1 MIKRILPIIIIIA
14 LVFTGGYYAI
24 SQLIP
29 EDDSQEKREVIYS
42 TSPVTRGDISVGV
55 ETSGQLNAAHGGGIR
70 IPEPSDPKLF
80 NISYVI
86 EEFLA
91 EEGDN
96 LLKGDPVLKLAS
108 SDLDSLIDDLE
119 NQLEGKK
126 EYLAQLLGIDIS
138 QVENIN
144 PYDGIIINAPIKGRV
159 TELNASEGEELESL
173 IASIVDDSE
182 IKLSFKANKSEYTK
196 LFEGQRVLLKFSQ
209 FDGYYEAKITK
220 LNSNAVPDNPD
231 DRDYG
236 LTYVHWGEIEA
247 ENPGLVQ
254 TGMIASV
261 NLAKSEESLEPATT
275 LQNMAKVE
283 SYKKEKKIYK
293 NSISSDELVVTDV
306 LVNENDYVEKDQSL
320 VKLAGADVRM
330 MIQENLDQLRE
341 AQRTIDKAYELRSN
355 LVITAPMDGVVAGF
369 WRQKG
374 ENIRAGEWVGDIFN
388 TSNMS
393 VYTQVDD
400 LDVVYVKQ
408 DAPVEVT
415 VDALTGEVFEGKVAR
430 VSQSGQD
437 SSGVIQYSVNIEVSG
452 RGDLRPG
459 MMAKCFIDA
468 GSSQDTLLLPIEA
481 VFEEDG
487 QSKVEILDENSEIE
501 VVRIETGL
509 MNDRYVEVL
518 EGLEEGQEAIT
529 GSSSDLLPSQSIE
542 GNDTIIPDSEE
553 QE

>member
-1 MIKRILPIIIIIA
+1 MIKRILPIIIIVA
-14 LVFTGGYYAI
+14 LVVTGGYYAI
-24 SQLIP
+24 SQLVP
-29 EDDSQEKREVIYS
+29 DEDTQGRNEIIYS

-55 ETSGQLNAAHGGGIR
+55 ETSGQLNAAYGGGIR
-70 IPEPSDPKLF
+70 IPEPSDQKLY
-80 NISYVI
+80 NISYLI
-86 EEFLA
+86 DEFLA

-96 LLKGDPVLKLAS
+96 LLQGDPVLKLAS
-108 SDLDSLIDDLE
+108 TDLDNLIDDLE
-119 NQLEGKK
+119 AQLESKK

-138 QVENIN
+138 QVNSIN
-144 PYDGIIINAPIKGRV
+144 PYDGIVINAPIKGRV
-159 TELNASEGEELESL
+159 TELNASEGEELQSL

-182 IKLSFKANKSEYTK
+182 IKLSFKAIKSEYSK
-196 LFEGQRVLLKFSQ
+196 LYVGQRVLLKFPY

-231 DRDYG
+231 DDNYG

-247 ENPGLVQ
+247 VNPGLVQ

-261 NLAKSEESLEPATT
+261 NLAKSEESFEPAST
-275 LQNMAKVE
+275 LQNMAEVE
-283 SYKKEKKIYK
+283 SYKKEQKIYK

-306 LVNENDYVEKDQSL
+306 LVNENDYVEEGQSI
-320 VKLAGADVRM
+320 VKLAGADVRI

-341 AQRTIDKAYELRSN
+341 AQRTIDKAYELKNN

-374 ENIRAGEWVGDIFN
+374 ETIRAGEWVGDIFN

-393 VYTQVDD
+393 VHTQVDD

-415 VDALTGEVFEGKVAR
+415 VDALPGEVFEGKVAR

-468 GSSQDTLLLPIEA
+468 GSSENTLIVPIEA

-487 QSKVEILDENSEIE
+487 QSKVEILKENDEIE

-509 MNDRYVEVL
+509 MNDRYVEIL
-518 EGLEEGQEAIT
+518 EGLEENQEIVT

-542 GNDTIIPDSEE
+542 SNDTIIPDDGQ

>member
-542 GNDTIIPDSEE
+542 GNNTIIPDSEE

>member
-1 MIKRILPIIIIIA
+1 MIKRILPVIIIIV
-14 LVFTGGYYAI
+14 LVVAGGYYAI

-29 EDDSQEKREVIYS
+29 DTDVEGRQEVIYS
-42 TSPVTRGDISVGV
+42 TSPVTKGDISVGV
-55 ETSGQLNAAHGGGIR
+55 ETSGQINAAYGGGIR
-70 IPEPSDPKLF
+70 IPEPSDPQLY

-96 LLKGDPVLKLAS
+96 LLQGDPVLKLAS
-108 SDLDSLIDDLE
+108 TDLDSLIGDLE
-119 NQLEGKK
+119 DQLESKK
-126 EYLAQLLGIDIS
+126 EYLAQLLGIDVS

-144 PYDGIIINAPIKGRV
+144 PYDGIVINAPIKGRV
-159 TELNASEGEELESL
+159 TELNAEEGEELQSL

-182 IKLSFKANKSEYTK
+182 IKLKFKANKSEYNK
-196 LFEGQRVLLKFSQ
+196 LFEGQRILLKFPY
-209 FDGYYEAKITK
+209 FDGYYEGKITK
-220 LNSNAVPDNPD
+220 LNSNAVPDNPED
-231 DRDYG
+231 NEYG

-247 ENPGLVQ
+247 INPGLVQ

-261 NLAKSEESLEPATT
+261 NLAKSEDSFEPAST
-275 LQNMAKVE
+275 LQHMAEVE
-283 SYKKEKKIYK
+283 SYKKEEKIYK

-306 LVNENDYVEKDQSL
+306 LVNENDYVEEGQSI
-320 VKLAGADVRM
+320 VKLAGADVRI

-341 AQRTIDKAYELRSN
+341 AQRTIDKAYELKNN
-355 LVITAPMDGVVAGF
+355 LIVKAPMDGVVAGF

-374 ENIRAGEWVGDIFN
+374 ETIRAGEWVGDIFN

-400 LDVVYVKQ
+400 LDVVYVNQ

-415 VDALTGEVFEGKVAR
+415 VDALPGEVFEGKVVR

-452 RGDLRPG
+452 SGDLRPG

-468 GSSQDTLLLPIEA
+468 GSAENTLLVPIEA

-487 QSKVEILDENSEIE
+487 QSKVEILKDDE
-501 VVRIETGL
+501 VVEVVKIETGL
-509 MNDRYVEVL
+509 MNDRYVEIL
-518 EGLEEGQEAIT
+518 EGLEEGQEVIT
-529 GSSSDLLPSQSIE
+529 GSSSDLLPSESIQS
-542 GNDTIIPDSEE
+542 NDTIIPETEPEE
-553 QE
+553 

>member
-14 LVFTGGYYAI
+14 LVVAGGYYAI

-29 EDDSQEKREVIYS
+29 EDDSRGRQEIIYS
-42 TSPVTRGDISVGV
+42 TKPATRGDISVGV
-55 ETSGQLNAAHGGGIR
+55 ETSGQLNAAYGGGIR

-86 EEFLA
+86 EEFLS

-96 LLKGDPVLKLAS
+96 LAQGDPVLKLAS
-108 SDLDSLIDDLE
+108 TDLDNLITDLE
-119 NQLEGKK
+119 DQLEGKK

-138 QVENIN
+138 EVDSVN
-144 PYDGIIINAPIKGRV
+144 PYDGIVINAPIKGRV
-159 TELNASEGEELESL
+159 TELNASEGEELQSL

-182 IKLSFKANKSEYTK
+182 IKLEFKANKSEYK
-196 LFEGQRVLLKFSQ
+196 KIFKGQRILLKFPY
-209 FDGYYEAKITK
+209 FDGYYEATISK
-220 LNSNAVPDNPD
+220 LNNNAVPDNPEGGE
-231 DRDYG
+231 YG

-247 ENPGLVQ
+247 PNPGLVQ

-261 NLAKSEESLEPATT
+261 NLATDEKSFEPTFT
-275 LQNMAKVE
+275 LQNMATVD
-283 SYKKEKKIYK
+283 SYKKEEKIYK
-293 NSISSDELVVTDV
+293 NSISSEELVVTDV
-306 LVNENDYVEKDQSL
+306 LVNENDYVEEGQSI
-320 VKLAGADVRM
+320 VKLAGAEVRM
-330 MIQENLDQLRE
+330 MIQENLDQIRE
-341 AQRTIDKAYELRSN
+341 AQRTIDKAYELKNN
-355 LVITAPMDGVVAGF
+355 LVIKAPMDGVVAGF

-374 ENIRAGEWVGDIFN
+374 ETIRAGEWVGDIFN

-393 VYTQVDD
+393 VHTQVDD

-408 DAPVEVT
+408 DAPVTVT
-415 VDALTGEVFEGKVAR
+415 VDALPGEEFEGKVAR

-437 SSGVIQYSVNIEVSG
+437 SSGLIKYSVNIEVSG

-468 GSSQDTLLLPIEA
+468 GSSEDTLLVPIEG
-481 VFEEDG
+481 VFEEEG
-487 QSKVEILDENSEIE
+487 QSKVEIMKGNNVVE

-509 MNDRYVEVL
+509 MNDRYVEIL
-518 EGLEEGQEAIT
+518 EGLEEGQEVIT
-529 GSSSDLLPSQSIE
+529 GSSSDLLPSQTIE
-542 GNDTIIPDSEE
+542 SDDTIIPSEDQ

>member
-14 LVFTGGYYAI
+14 LVLTGGYYAI

-29 EDDSQEKREVIYS
+29 EDDSQGKREVIYS

-70 IPEPSDPKLF
+70 IPEPSDPKLS

-196 LFEGQRVLLKFSQ
+196 LFEGQRVLLKFSH

-231 DRDYG
+231 DSDYG

-254 TGMIASV
+254 TGMISSV

-306 LVNENDYVEKDQSL
+306 LVNENDYVEKGQSL

-374 ENIRAGEWVGDIFN
+374 ENIKAGESVGDIFN

-487 QSKVEILDENSEIE
+487 QSKVETLDENSEIE